1 MKTKIACS
9 LLLLAC
15 LCMGL
20 VSCEEEN
27 SATVAEQLIG
37 YWQQTT
43 PMVMTEEEV
52 EGGAYRYYEF
62 AEGGS
67 CSVTVSGTLVDG
79 ASIRGTYSLGDGNR
93 LVMHWEANGDEPS
106 EEVYRIVSIGGKAMT
121 WEAEDGSMKR
131 LQLLE

>member
-37 YWQQTT
+37 SWKQTS
-43 PMVMTEEEV
+43 PLIMTEEEV
-52 EGGAYRYYEF
+52 EGGVYRLYEF
-62 AEGGS
+62 VEDGS
-67 CSVTVSGTLVDG
+67 CSVLETGPLVNCVPVH
-79 ASIRGTYSLGDGNR
+79 GTYSLDDGNR
-93 LVMHWEANGDEPS
+93 LVMRWEANGDEPS
-106 EEVYRIVSIGGKAMT
+106 EEAYRIVSIGSRTMT
-121 WEAEDGSMKR
+121 WEAEDGSVKR